1 MEEKLLIRFLERKCE
16 VEEARLVLQWIEQS
30 EENKAA
36 FVRLQSLW
44 TAIEMD
50 KATELNEACV
60 RSIMHQVKA
69 PRIRR
74 NWYRSMATIASCA
87 AAILLFVFIYP
98 YFTHTPQQD
107 YEALLRSKPNSKDV
121 VLLHGSD
128 NSIELESD
136 SVKVSYLNTKSI
148 VVNGNMKISK
158 EPKAQPNMLYV
169 PKGKRSVLTLADG
182 SVVYL
187 NSGSTIIYPSDFEG
201 DVREVYFEGEGYF
214 AVKKSAGKKFI
225 VKTRIRSIE
234 VLGTEFNVFVD
245 NESEIFE
252 TVLVNGSISLNTKE
266 KHLVLKPNECYR
278 VNEKEQEEQL
288 KTVDVRDYTS
298 WKDNRLYFNKE
309 KMEFVIK
316 KLENVYDIK
325 ITVHN
330 SKYLNYVIS
339 GNLNLKNSPE
349 ETLDIVMSLVIPDYK
364 PYRKKYYS
372 ISVNQ

>member
-1 MEEKLLIRFLERKCE
+1 MEDKLLIRFLEQKCE

-36 FVRLQSLW
+36 FVRLKSLW

-74 NWYRSMATIASCA
+74 NWYGAIATIASCA
-87 AAILLFVFIYP
+87 AAILLFVLIYP

-136 SVKVSYLNTKSI
+136 SVKVSYLNAKSI
-148 VVNGNMKISK
+148 VVNGNMKINK

-201 DVREVYFEGEGYF
+201 DVREVYLEGEGYF

-278 VNEKEQEEQL
+278 VNEKQQEELL

-325 ITVHN
+325 ITVKN
-330 SKYLNYVIS
+330 TKYSNYVIS

-349 ETLDIVMSLVIPDYK
+349 ETLDVVMSLVIPDYK
-364 PYRKKYYS
+364 PNKHKLYS
-372 ISVNQ
+372 ISVNR